1 MRFSVYQ
8 SPVFLLFLGA
18 SFADLLL
25 LTGASA
31 TKDELVVHLK
41 SGSVRGGSQKSIF
54 GLNLEYFLG
63 IPYAA
68 APVGD
73 LRFSP
78 PQPVQPWEGVR
89 DGTNYGAR
97 CPQNEDSF
105 PRNTTVGMLKSFL
118 NKFENAAFLL
128 RSQWPTVKNN
138 PSRSRK
144 RSFLKTFFKPKEL
157 KTVALRFGVDR
168 EDLRSGAFRKRWYH
182 DDHMSFKHKS
192 DLANWPVIVA
202 FQILKTFN
210 AFSPAAF
217 RVKMPFSNYSNVVW
231 TGPDVY
237 SNSIPLILLLQ
248 KTYSMVIHELQWT
261 AQPTMSRRRPWGWS
275 RVRDSRTNA
284 WPALISWELLRD
296 MWDHIGIRLP
306 FPRYFSFQPNSHSLG
321 RIFVSPQAYSQFESK
336 MALASLAT
344 SLANI
349 GLHCRLRTG

>member
-192 DLANWPVIVA
+192 
-202 FQILKTFN
+202 K
-210 AFSPAAF
+210 
-217 RVKMPFSNYSNVVW
+217 
-231 TGPDVY
+231 
-237 SNSIPLILLLQ
+237 
-248 KTYSMVIHELQWT
+248 
-261 AQPTMSRRRPWGWS
+261 
-275 RVRDSRTNA
+275 
-284 WPALISWELLRD
+284 
-296 MWDHIGIRLP
+296 
-306 FPRYFSFQPNSHSLG
+306 
-321 RIFVSPQAYSQFESK
+321 
-336 MALASLAT
+336 LASLRCRRILASEAA
-344 SLANI
+344 SLIKWAPSWI
-349 GLHCRLRTG
+349 QTRKRLGERQKCVTPSPPTLLKPIWRRTYDRELQNENACTAGYKLAGDCCFSNSQNVQCVFSRGFQS

>member
-25 LTGASA
+25 RTGASA

-54 GLNLEYFLG
+54 SLNLEYFLG

-118 NKFENAAFLL
+118 IKSENAALLL

-138 PSRSRK
+138 PSRK
-144 RSFLKTFFKPKEL
+144 RSFLKTFFKPKEFENGGIAFWSGQKRFKKRSFS
-157 KTVALRFGVDR
+157 KT
-168 EDLRSGAFRKRWYH
+168 
-182 DDHMSFKHKS
+182 M
-192 DLANWPVIVA
+192 I
-202 FQILKTFN
+202 
-210 AFSPAAF
+210 
-217 RVKMPFSNYSNVVW
+217 
-231 TGPDVY
+231 
-237 SNSIPLILLLQ
+237 
-248 KTYSMVIHELQWT
+248 
-261 AQPTMSRRRPWGWS
+261 SR
-275 RVRDSRTNA
+275 
-284 WPALISWELLRD
+284 
-296 MWDHIGIRLP
+296 
-306 FPRYFSFQPNSHSLG
+306 
-321 RIFVSPQAYSQFESK
+321 
-336 MALASLAT
+336 
-344 SLANI
+344 
-349 GLHCRLRTG
+349 